1 MRASLVNHNATE
13 IAVTCARLNAQ
24 TGFNCN
30 NNKVTDL
37 SVDRSLFYWFELRI
51 FVQIEREIHL
61 L

>member
-1 MRASLVNHNATE
+1 MNHNATE
-13 IAVTCARLNAQ
+13 IAATCARLNAQ
-24 TGFNCN
+24 TQFNCS